1 MHGTELRAV
10 TRLLLMCSLR
20 GIFRRFGNDLP
31 RECCRIAKLRRH
43 RIFLIDAR
51 IIQILIIEAQ
61 RGGALILRK
70 ILAALARQSQQRAF
84 ECACEFTSRHHSH
97 LPNARA

>member
-1 MHGTELRAV
+1 VHGTELRAV
-10 TRLLLMCSLR
+10 ARLLLMCSLR

-51 IIQILIIEAQ
+51 IIQILLIEAQ
-61 RGGALILRK
+61 RGGAVILRK
-70 ILAALARQSQQRAF
+70 ILAVLARQGQQRAF
-84 ECACEFTSRHHSH
+84 KCV
-97 LPNARA
+97 